1 MKSGLARICHS
12 CDADKQRDYRTK
24 NRQEILGRRKTA
36 YQAPIKHTGE
46 VREDFIRRLTLDK
59 YSLSPADFHAM
70 LTQQGSACAICH
82 EAFDLS
88 DGYKNC
94 HIDHVKHPRDTRNRK
109 YGKVRG
115 LLCNSCNNGIGRFR
129 HDAERLRNAADYLE
143 WHNEDR
149 QHEAGVGV
157 QRTPDDREFLK

>member
-1 MKSGLARICHS
+1 
-12 CDADKQRDYRTK
+12 
-24 NRQEILGRRKTA
+24 
-36 YQAPIKHTGE
+36 
-46 VREDFIRRLTLDK
+46 
-59 YSLSPADFHAM
+59 M